1 MTLMDNHLMPIQT
14 INDTPVIDSRLVAKA
29 LGIQHKS
36 FMETI
41 HKYQSEIEAFSSLPF
56 QTEVKK
62 RKVGAT
68 REKFCYL
75 SEDQAIFIGTLSR
88 NTQKVVAFKA
98 HLVKSFAIARRGD
111 RSEVTLSPAQII
123 LKQAQQMV
131 DFEQRITAIEND
143 KQKAKEEL
151 LKIQQEGSHALYSDH
166 RKRLDYLVKSYAE
179 YTRAPVPKIYQVLYK
194 EFDLVYGKKIYYH
207 AEKTGKTPIAWLES
221 QGWIVEAYEL
231 AKRLFVIPPE
241 YYE

>member
-14 INDTPVIDSRLVAKA
+14 INNIPVIDSRLVAKA

-62 RKVGAT
+62 KKVGAT

-88 NTQKVVAFKA
+88 NTQKVIAFKA
-98 HLVKSFAIARRGD
+98 HLVKSFAIARQRNLP
-111 RSEVTLSPAQII
+111 EVTLSPAQII
-123 LKQAQQMV
+123 LKQAQQLV

-143 KQKAKEEL
+143 QQQAKEEL
-151 LKIQQEGSHALYSDH
+151 QIIQLEGSQALFADTRKSLDH
-166 RKRLDYLVKSYAE
+166 LVKSYAR
-179 YTRAPVPKIYQVLYK
+179 YKQLPVPKIYKTLY
-194 EFDLVYGKKIYYH
+194 ERFSVTYGINLELRAKRAK
-207 AEKTGKTPIAWLES
+207 KTPIAWLES
-221 QGWIVEAYEL
+221 RGHITEAYEL
-231 AKRLFVIPPE
+231 AKQLFVMKIKSA
-241 YYE
+241 

>member
-1 MTLMDNHLMPIQT
+1 MTLMDNHLLPIQT
-14 INDTPVIDSRLVAKA
+14 INETPVIDSRLVAKA

-62 RKVGAT
+62 KKVGAT

-75 SEDQAIFIGTLSR
+75 SEDQAIFMGTLSR
-88 NTQKVVAFKA
+88 NTQRVVAFKVN
-98 HLVKSFAIARRGD
+98 LVKAFAQARKNI
-111 RSEVTLSPAQII
+111 EEALSPAQVT
-123 LKQAQQMV
+123 LKLAQQMV
-131 DFEQRITAIEND
+131 DFEQRIKVIEED
-143 KQKAKEEL
+143 KQKAKKEL

-166 RKRLDYLVKSYAE
+166 RKRLDHLVKSYAE
-179 YTRAPVPKIYQVLYK
+179 YKKAPVPKIYQVLYK

-207 AEKTGKTPIAWLES
+207 AEKTRKTPIAWLES

-231 AKRLFVIPPE
+231 AKRLFVIPPQ